1 MDMNQGSMASP
12 GHDKA
17 RQEIA
22 DQVEA
27 FLAQGGEIQELSSS
41 GQSDYAAAPA
51 WAPLPAFIL
60 TET

>member
-1 MDMNQGSMASP
+1 MNMNQAGATSS
-12 GHDKA
+12 GQDKN

-27 FLAQGGEIQELSSS
+27 FLAQGGEIQELNNS

-51 WAPLPAFIL
+51 WAKDGVV
-60 TET
+60 